1 MNKTYRLTGL
11 FVLIGIICFAGIVG
25 YYVKQKYASAKDEDM
40 LIMYFDESVRGLSV
54 GSPVVLQGVE
64 VGKVARIRLMTNLEK
79 GTFKTPVYMVF
90 NDDGS
95 TPERSREEYEVL
107 LKELVK
113 KGLRARLIT
122 SNFLTGQLMIELVM
136 VPNDKA
142 IYRGTG
148 KYPEIPTIYSSFA
161 QLSKDLEDI
170 PLQDT
175 IVRVGNLIDNI
186 DESLPLILEN
196 ISQTMASIRE
206 TTPNTMKNLNDL
218 AESLN
223 KNIPPL
229 LQNLNTVSK
238 RLGAV
243 MDEKTGSAGKTMENM
258 NKTMEDISRASRSLK
273 NLTDYLERHPEAIV
287 QGKEK

>member
-1 MNKTYRLTGL
+1 MNKTYKLTGL
-11 FVLIGIICFAGIVG
+11 FVLIGIICFVGIVS
-25 YYVKQKYASAKDEDM
+25 YFIKQKYSTKNEDM

-95 TPERSREEYEVL
+95 TPERSRAEYEFL
-107 LKELVK
+107 LKNLID

-122 SNFLTGQLMIELVM
+122 SNFLTGQLMIELLM
-136 VPNDKA
+136 VPNDKP
-142 IYRGTG
+142 IFRGSG
-148 KYPEIPTIYSSFA
+148 KYPEIPTVYSSFA
-161 QLSKDLEDI
+161 QISKDLEDI

-175 IVRVGNLIDNI
+175 IVRIGHLIDNV
-186 DESLPLILEN
+186 DETIPDILKN
-196 ISQTMASIRE
+196 IVQMTNVVNKSAPDTL
-206 TTPNTMKNLNDL
+206 KNLNDL

-223 KNIPPL
+223 KNIPPF
-229 LQNLNTVSK
+229 LQNMQGISAKLN
-238 RLGAV
+238 GA
-243 MDEKTGSAGKTMENM
+243 MNQKTGSAGKTIENL
-258 NKTMEDISRASRSLK
+258 NTTLEEIAKASRSLR
-273 NLTDYLERHPEAIV
+273 NLADYLERHPEAII

>member
-1 MNKTYRLTGL
+1 MNKTYKLTGL
-11 FVLIGIICFAGIVG
+11 FVLIGIICFSGIIG
-25 YYVKQKYASAKDEDM
+25 YFIKQKYSARSEDM

-64 VGKVARIRLMTNLEK
+64 VGKVAKIRLITNLEK
-79 GTFKTPVYMVF
+79 GTFKTPVYMIF

-107 LKELVK
+107 LKNLIE

-136 VPNDKA
+136 LPNDKPV
-142 IYRGTG
+142 YRGSG
-148 KYPEIPTIYSSFA
+148 KYPEIPTVYSSFA
-161 QLSKDLEDI
+161 QISKDLEDV

-175 IVRVGNLIDNI
+175 IIRVGHLIDNI
-186 DESLPLILEN
+186 DESIPIILKD
-196 ISQTMASIRE
+196 ISQTASTIKA
-206 TTPNTMKNLNDL
+206 TAPDVMKNLSDL

-223 KNIPPL
+223 KNIPSL
-229 LQNLNTVSK
+229 LANLSDVSK
-238 RLGAV
+238 KVNSL
-243 MDEKTGSAGKTMENM
+243 MDEKTGSAGRTLENM
-258 NKTMEDISRASRSLK
+258 NKTLEDISKASRSLK
-273 NLTDYLERHPEAIV
+273 NLTDYLERHPEAVI

>member
-11 FVLIGIICFAGIVG
+11 FVLIGIICLVGIVG
-25 YYVKQKYASAKDEDM
+25 YYMKQKYSARSEDM

-64 VGKVARIRLMTNLEK
+64 VGKVAKIRLLTNLEK
-79 GTFKTPVYMVF
+79 GTFKTPVYMIF

-107 LKELVK
+107 LKNLIE

-136 VPNDKA
+136 LPNDKA

-148 KYPEIPTIYSSFA
+148 KFPEIPTVYSSFA
-161 QLSKDLEDI
+161 QISKDLEDI

-196 ISQTMASIRE
+196 ISHTTSSIRQ
-206 TTPNTMKNLNDL
+206 TTPNAIKNLGEL

-229 LQNLNTVSK
+229 LENLNKISK
-238 RLGAV
+238 KIDNA

-258 NKTMEDISRASRSLK
+258 NKTMEEISKTSRSLR
-273 NLTDYLERHPEAIV
+273 NLADYLERHPEAII

>member
-1 MNKTYRLTGL
+1 MNKTYKLTGL
-11 FVLIGIICFAGIVG
+11 FVLIGIVCFVGIIG
-25 YYVKQKYASAKDEDM
+25 YFMKQKYSAKSEDM

-64 VGKVARIRLMTNLEK
+64 VGKVAKIRLMTNLEK

-107 LKELVK
+107 LKELVE

-148 KYPEIPTIYSSFA
+148 KYPEIPTVYSSFA

-175 IVRVGNLIDNI
+175 IVRVGNLINNI

-243 MDEKTGSAGKTMENM
+243 MDEKNGSAGKTMENM

>member
-1 MNKTYRLTGL
+1 MNKTYKLTGL
-11 FVLIGIICFAGIVG
+11 FVLIGIICFAGIMG
-25 YYVKQKYASAKDEDM
+25 YFMKQKYSARSEDM

-64 VGKVARIRLMTNLEK
+64 VGKVAKIRLMTNLEK
-79 GTFKTPVYMVF
+79 GTFKTPVYMIF

-107 LKELVK
+107 LKNLIE

-136 VPNDKA
+136 LPNDKPV
-142 IYRGTG
+142 YRGSG
-148 KYPEIPTIYSSFA
+148 KYPEIPTVYSSFA
-161 QLSKDLEDI
+161 QISKDLEDI

-175 IVRVGNLIDNI
+175 IIRVGNLIDNI
-186 DESLPLILEN
+186 DESIPVILKD
-196 ISQTMASIRE
+196 ISQTTATIRE
-206 TTPNTMKNLNDL
+206 TAPDVMKKLSDL

-223 KNIPPL
+223 KNIPSL
-229 LQNLNTVSK
+229 LTNLNDVSK
-238 RLGAV
+238 KVNSL
-243 MDEKTGSAGKTMENM
+243 MDEKTGSAGRTLENM
-258 NKTMEDISRASRSLK
+258 NKTLEDISKASRSLK
-273 NLTDYLERHPEAIV
+273 NLTDYLERHPEAVI

>member
-1 MNKTYRLTGL
+1 MNKTYKLTGL
-11 FVLIGIICFAGIVG
+11 FVLIGLICFGCIVG
-25 YYVKQKYASAKDEDM
+25 YFIKQKYVAENNKDM

-64 VGKVARIRLMTNLEK
+64 VGKVAKIRLITNLQK

-95 TPERSREEYEVL
+95 GEERDREKDKAL
-107 LKELVK
+107 LKNLID

-122 SNFLTGQLMIELVM
+122 SNFLTGQLMIEFVM

-148 KYPEIPTIYSSFA
+148 KYPEVPTVYSSFA

-175 IVRVGNLIDNI
+175 IIRVGNLINNI
-186 DESLPLILEN
+186 DESLPRILEN
-196 ISQTMASIRE
+196 ISHTTATIRE
-206 TTPNTMKNLNDL
+206 TAPNAMKNINDL
-218 AESLN
+218 AESMN
-223 KNIPPL
+223 KNIPSL
-229 LQNLNTVSK
+229 LQNIDNISKKLN
-238 RLGAV
+238 AY
-243 MDEKTGSAGKTMENM
+243 MDDKNGGVGKTMDNM
-258 NKTMEDISRASRSLK
+258 NKTMEEISKASRSLK
-273 NLTDYLERHPEAIV
+273 NLTDYLERHPEAII

>member
-1 MNKTYRLTGL
+1 MNKTYKLTGL
-11 FVLIGIICFAGIVG
+11 FVLIGIICFAGIMG
-25 YYVKQKYASAKDEDM
+25 YFMKQKYSARSEDM

-64 VGKVARIRLMTNLEK
+64 VGKVAKIRLITNLEK
-79 GTFKTPVYMVF
+79 GTFKTPVYMIF

-107 LKELVK
+107 LKNLIE

-136 VPNDKA
+136 LPNDKPV
-142 IYRGTG
+142 YRGSG
-148 KYPEIPTIYSSFA
+148 KYPEIPTVYSSFA
-161 QLSKDLEDI
+161 QISKDLEDI

-175 IVRVGNLIDNI
+175 IIRVGNLIDNI
-186 DESLPLILEN
+186 DESIPVILKD
-196 ISQTMASIRE
+196 ISQTTATIRE
-206 TTPNTMKNLNDL
+206 TAPDVMKKLSDL

-223 KNIPPL
+223 KNIPSL
-229 LQNLNTVSK
+229 LTNLNDVSK
-238 RLGAV
+238 KVNSL
-243 MDEKTGSAGKTMENM
+243 MDEKTGSAGRTLENM
-258 NKTMEDISRASRSLK
+258 NKTLEDISKASRSLK
-273 NLTDYLERHPEAIV
+273 NLTDYLERHPEAVI